1 MIGRDAGPE
10 AAATTAAGQWGP
22 RTDGGILTLVRVVFD
37 DSGGQPARMA
47 AALRAPAHLPP
58 LQPDRHPR
66 LLDSLERIGRLAG
79 APAGRQSGRNDPARD
94 PIEPALHI

>member
-1 MIGRDAGPE
+1 M
-10 AAATTAAGQWGP
+10 AAFSRRFPT
-22 RTDGGILTLVRVVFD
+22 GGILTLVRVVFD

-66 LLDSLERIGRLAG
+66 LLDSLERIGRLAEPRLDG
-79 APAGRQSGRNDPARD
+79 KAAGTTRRGIR
-94 PIEPALHI
+94 